1 MIAADGNRLSH
12 IANGQIRT
20 DAQMQL
26 ARRLSLLYGALT
38 DVILQHQPDGA
49 AAEEEKEEDEDE
61 EKRGWQGPSAA
72 SGMSREAPQEV
83 GEVAS
88 RSKTSSQNK

>member
-1 MIAADGNRLSH
+1 MEEKKQTRSSSGAAIN
-12 IANGQIRT
+12 
-20 DAQMQL
+20 
-26 ARRLSLLYGALT
+26 
-38 DVILQHQPDGA
+38 GA